1 MPPRVPVELAE
12 LDRALQL
19 LGSVCQ
25 FGSIKDKYRA
35 ELETLLGGKVT
46 QQLASHWKNHLKE
59 IRRDMAAELKRNR
72 DRVAP
77 SPQPPDVQSNERE
90 PEGCIRRMPR
100 EDICDGLLDEASDLR
115 DALDSLAF
123 GLRRELGVAN
133 EHALFDEIGTARDA
147 LDRIT
152 WMLGTRKIGNV
163 TEGPTRASG

>member
-1 MPPRVPVELAE
+1 LAE

-19 LGSVCQ
+19 LGAVCQ
-25 FGSIKDKYRA
+25 FGSIKDKHLL

-46 QQLASHWKNHLKE
+46 QQLASHWKNNLKE
-59 IRRDMAAELKRNR
+59 IRRELAAELKREG
-72 DRVAP
+72 DRGAP
-77 SPQPPDVQSNERE
+77 SPPTPDVQSKERE
-90 PEGCIRRMPR
+90 PGGCIRRMPR

-133 EHALFDEIGTARDA
+133 EHALFDAIGTARDA

-152 WMLGTRKIGNV
+152 WMLGTRTIGNV
-163 TEGPTRASG
+163 TEAPTRASG